1 MILSFISNQPRK
13 GNRTSGAAIDCDY
26 ACHLLVNYISKAR
39 LIFKKITDA
48 NKMGIPGSRCKLI
61 FFSRIAD
68 TRPKPNTTI
77 RWVAR
82 NAKIKI
88 SLGHIR
94 QTVMA
99 LTASA
104 PPHHFNSHAAQKPMI
119 ATEDECCG
127 HPASTQR
134 TSSLLFYDMASMR
147 LLVLHNIIQEMSL
160 CYFRTISPIY

>member
-1 MILSFISNQPRK
+1 MI
-13 GNRTSGAAIDCDY
+13 
-26 ACHLLVNYISKAR
+26 
-39 LIFKKITDA
+39 KKI
-48 NKMGIPGSRCKLI
+48 PGQ
-61 FFSRIAD
+61 
-68 TRPKPNTTI
+68 
-77 RWVAR
+77 
-82 NAKIKI
+82 
-88 SLGHIR
+88 IR
-94 QTVMA
+94 QIVIA

-104 PPHHFNSHAAQKPMI
+104 PPHHFNSQAAQKPII